1 MKECT
6 CNLTE
11 AVEMLRE
18 SGFGITKDLL
28 GRGLQEDREKAASDR
43 IFPFGVAVQVTE
55 HSRRFSYIIYTKKLR
70 DFIEIHGG
78 KVVGENAS

>member
-28 GRGLQEDREKAASDR
+28 GRGLQEDREKAANDR

-55 HSRRFSYIIYTKKLR
+55 HSRRFSYIIYTKELR